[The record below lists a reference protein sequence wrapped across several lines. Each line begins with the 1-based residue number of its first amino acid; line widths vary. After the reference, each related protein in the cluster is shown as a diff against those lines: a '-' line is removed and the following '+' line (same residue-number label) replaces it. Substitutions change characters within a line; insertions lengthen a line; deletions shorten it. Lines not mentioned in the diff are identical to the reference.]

1 MDAVGEAVTA
11 LVVTN
16 SLKVFSICVAPT
28 VSLCVELH
36 GEERAVV
43 E

>member
-1 MDAVGEAVTA
+1 MDAIGEAVTA
-11 LVVTN
+11 LDATN
-16 SLKVFSICVAPT
+16 SLKVFSIWVAAT
-28 VSLCVELH
+28 VSLCVELQ